1 MPSSAGDFP
10 SIALQVASL
19 GSQFY
24 KSIEAFRE
32 VFFFQVGIKSVSQKN
47 INKYLYLFN
56 ITALNKLIHGA
67 LGIESINK
75 FLQGLKCFSNINET
89 LHELL
94 LSILAGTVFSYK

>member
-32 VFFFQVGIKSVSQKN
+32 VFFLPSRDQIR
-47 INKYLYLFN
+47 IPEKY
-56 ITALNKLIHGA
+56 K
-67 LGIESINK
+67 
-75 FLQGLKCFSNINET
+75 
-89 LHELL
+89 
-94 LSILAGTVFSYK
+94 